1 MTAKASARNRPV
13 LVWLAVAAG
22 LLLLVGAN
30 AHLAYV
36 AMTTQPDCVAH
47 AREGA
52 DAAEKS
58 ACRSE

>member
-1 MTAKASARNRPV
+1 
-13 LVWLAVAAG
+13 
-22 LLLLVGAN
+22 VGAN

-52 DAAEKS
+52 DAAAKS

>member
-13 LVWLAVAAG
+13 LVSLAVAAG

-52 DAAEKS
+52 DAAAKS